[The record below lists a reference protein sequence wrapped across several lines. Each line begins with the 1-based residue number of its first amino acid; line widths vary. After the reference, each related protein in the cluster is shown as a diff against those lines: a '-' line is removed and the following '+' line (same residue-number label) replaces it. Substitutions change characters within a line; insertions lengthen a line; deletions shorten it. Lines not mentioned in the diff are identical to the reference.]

1 MAAPEG
7 DVTVVESKP
16 SRLAP
21 LKKSPTSKASV
32 ETFFRVP
39 GPPASAPGPAP
50 PRRAR
55 PATALRERAT
65 ETPWLCAPPR
75 VRRAAQRRAVLCASD
90 CVRGATRS
98 TRSRTSSRTSRPTLL
113 STSPRTP
120 AGAWCCPESRCGV
133 HVRRAMPAGEREV
146 RSCLAQSPDSGAER
160 RYLYNKLGGFFGIQP
175 DHADQQAGD
184 KERACII
191 RMHVECVTKDKTG
204 RAHFVRR
211 ATMKDG
217 DKILFRAWQKEAT
230 AQLDEVFST
239 ALGEPAVNGQS
250 PADAE
255 IAALKDKIA
264 ALEAKLAEAQKGG
277 GAALAP
283 SGNATR

>member
-1 MAAPEG
+1 
-7 DVTVVESKP
+7 
-16 SRLAP
+16 
-21 LKKSPTSKASV
+21 
-32 ETFFRVP
+32 
-39 GPPASAPGPAP
+39 
-50 PRRAR
+50 
-55 PATALRERAT
+55 
-65 ETPWLCAPPR
+65 
-75 VRRAAQRRAVLCASD
+75 
-90 CVRGATRS
+90 
-98 TRSRTSSRTSRPTLL
+98 
-113 STSPRTP
+113 
-120 AGAWCCPESRCGV
+120 
-133 HVRRAMPAGEREV
+133 MPAGEREP
-146 RSCLAQSPDSGAER
+146 RSCGQADSGAEL

-175 DHADQQAGD
+175 DNEEQEAGT

-191 RMHVECVTKDKTG
+191 RMHVECVSKDNTG

-239 ALGEPAVNGQS
+239 ALGEPAVSGQS

-277 GAALAP
+277 GAAP
-283 SGNATR
+283 TTRGDDTR